1 MVENGFIYFISSN
14 SLKKQVLI
22 AWKSGLLSQ
31 KLKVHFLD
39 YSLRDDSVDVRKTAI
54 TILTHLILNDMI
66 KVKGQISEMAICLED
81 KEEKIAGA
89 AKLLFS
95 ELAQKV
101 GINDNFCFLTLHSSP
116 EKKLYFFKRFFN
128 LWINMLFS
136 FVNLSSRLLPA
147 PG

>member
-1 MVENGFIYFISSN
+1 
-14 SLKKQVLI
+14 
-22 AWKSGLLSQ
+22 
-31 KLKVHFLD
+31 
-39 YSLRDDSVDVRKTAI
+39 
-54 TILTHLILNDMI
+54 MI

-116 EKKLYFFKRFFN
+116 EKKLFFQTIFQPLNKHAF
-128 LWINMLFS
+128 
-136 FVNLSSRLLPA
+136 
-147 PG
+147 